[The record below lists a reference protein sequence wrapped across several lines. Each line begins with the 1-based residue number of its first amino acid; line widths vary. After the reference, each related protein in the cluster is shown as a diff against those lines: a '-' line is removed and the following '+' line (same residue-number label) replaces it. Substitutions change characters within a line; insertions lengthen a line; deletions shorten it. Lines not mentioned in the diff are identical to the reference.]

1 MADCVYQFHSLS
13 HDVGDDLLHEKY
25 AMLIMKSHLSM
36 EEFLVAGVQG
46 AASVEQQVMNQP
58 DDTAASLR
66 ENMDFANI
74 SLSDHCSAVGLLLK
88 MFFDELGFTVYPR
101 DGVLPVAAFEPYPP

>member
-1 MADCVYQFHSLS
+1 M
-13 HDVGDDLLHEKY
+13 EK
-25 AMLIMKSHLSM
+25 
-36 EEFLVAGVQG
+36 FLVAGVQG

-74 SLSDHCSAVGLLLK
+74 SLSDHCSTVGLLLK

-101 DGVLPVAAFEPYPP
+101 DGVLPVALEPYPP